1 MRNQWILSCFVEP
14 KVTGVI
20 SPVTICV
27 CVCVCVCTRACAHTQ
42 LSLTLCNPWTVVRIL
57 EWVAISSDLKSSYV
71 TYY

>member
-42 LSLTLCNPWTVVRIL
+42 LSLTLCNPMDCGENTRVGC
-57 EWVAISSDLKSSYV
+57 YFQ
-71 TYY
+71 